1 MFSDRLNM
9 TMKPICL
16 SDFIRQQEYLEPEI
30 LISEGTCPPI
40 SGHGFALE
48 KSIATSMKCAANNLL
63 QSTRQDRFSV
73 GDSAGNDNDKPDLVI
88 KVRKVA
94 GSSFSGDINIEIK
107 DESAQGTQIGLRN
120 NFDPTSGD
128 EVTETSWVQ
137 SGRKKIQVDK
147 EIWLGIVRAIHTKKF
162 EMIRRIQEY
171 LRTSVDPTE
180 LHKKTI
186 VAGRLPFGKVSK
198 IGWKDVG
205 NKGTIFTQNG
215 DKLEFNIN
223 EYIEDSAN
231 ILFYEDI
238 LRQKKVHFI
247 YINGRGL
254 FSTGLSGAP
263 AIRGIPRLSDAC
275 KGAAQVEIRLKASG
289 GSYTRADTRASTVS
303 VVRHL
308 YCNQDPTTIRAK
320 RIYMENWAG
329 NTPSSQAKLYMFDD
343 NDKLPPEISH
353 AKGNEVARL
362 ASIKEIKPTD
372 KPYKWSV
379 RMDITHRT
387 TSPTLQFTT
396 RITSKNFA
404 DSPYKF
410 DTTEQMVHFLQS
422 IP

>member
-1 MFSDRLNM
+1 
-9 TMKPICL
+9 MKPICL

-48 KSIATSMKCAANNLL
+48 KSIATSMKCAAENLL
-63 QSTRQDRFSV
+63 QNTRQDRFTV

-137 SGRKKIQVDK
+137 SGRKKIVVDK

-162 EMIRRIQEY
+162 GMIRSIQEY
-171 LRTSVDPTE
+171 LRTSLDPTE

-198 IGWKDVG
+198 LAWKDVG
-205 NKGTIFTQNG
+205 NKGTIFSQNG
-215 DKLEFNIN
+215 DKLDFNIN

-231 ILFYEDI
+231 ILFYEEI

-254 FSTGLSGAP
+254 FSTGLSSAP

-275 KGAAQVEIRLKASG
+275 KGAAKVEIRLKASG
-289 GSYTRADTRASTVS
+289 GSYTKADSRVSTVS

-308 YCNQDPTTIRAK
+308 YCNQDPTTIKAK
-320 RIYMENWAG
+320 RIYMEDWAG
-329 NTPSSQAKLYMFDD
+329 NTPSNQAKLYMFDD
-343 NDKLPPEISH
+343 DDKLPPEISH

-362 ASIKEIKPTD
+362 VRIKEIKPTD

-379 RMDITHRT
+379 RMDMTHRT

-396 RITSKNFA
+396 RIISKKFA
-404 DSPYKF
+404 ESPYRF

>member
-1 MFSDRLNM
+1 MN
-9 TMKPICL
+9 MKPICL

-48 KSIATSMKCAANNLL
+48 RSIAAAMKCAAQNLL
-63 QSTRQDRFSV
+63 QSTRQDRFTV
-73 GDSAGNDNDKPDLVI
+73 GDSAGNDNNKPDLVI
-88 KVRKVA
+88 RVRKVE
-94 GSSFSGDINIEIK
+94 GYSYSGDINIEIK
-107 DESAQGTQIGLRN
+107 DEVAQGTQIGLRN
-120 NFDPTSGD
+120 NFDPDGGD
-128 EVTETSWVQ
+128 EVTEASWVQ
-137 SGRKKIQVDK
+137 SGAKKIKVDN

-162 EMIRRIQEY
+162 GLIRQMQEY
-171 LRTSVDPTE
+171 IRTSLDPTE

-198 IGWKDVG
+198 IAWKDAG
-205 NKGTIFTQNG
+205 NKGTIFTQSG
-215 DKLEFNIN
+215 DKISYNIN

-231 ILFYEDI
+231 IRFYEEI

-263 AIRGIPRLSDAC
+263 AISGIPRLSDAC

-289 GSYTRADTRASTVS
+289 GSYSKTHTKASTVS

-308 YCNQDPTTIRAK
+308 YCNQDPTTIKAK
-320 RIYMENWAG
+320 RIYMEDWAG
-329 NTPSSQAKLYMFDD
+329 SKPSNQSKLYMFDD

-353 AKGNEVARL
+353 DRGNEVARL
-362 ASIKEIKPTD
+362 VSIKEIKPTD

-379 RMDITHRT
+379 RMDMTHRT

-396 RITSKNFA
+396 RITSKKFNE
-404 DSPYKF
+404 SPYKF
-410 DTTEQMVHFLQS
+410 DTAEQMVNFLQS

>member
-1 MFSDRLNM
+1 
-9 TMKPICL
+9 MKPICL

-48 KSIATSMKCAANNLL
+48 KSIATSMKCAAENML
-63 QSTRQDRFSV
+63 QSTRQARFTV

-137 SGRKKIQVDK
+137 SGRKKIVVDK

-162 EMIRRIQEY
+162 GMIRSIQEY
-171 LRTSVDPTE
+171 LRTSLDPTE

-198 IGWKDVG
+198 LAWKDVG
-205 NKGTIFTQNG
+205 NKGTIFSQNG
-215 DKLEFNIN
+215 DKLDFNIN

-231 ILFYEDI
+231 ILFYEEI

-254 FSTGLSGAP
+254 FSTGLSDAP

-275 KGAAQVEIRLKASG
+275 KGAAKVEIRLKASG
-289 GSYTRADTRASTVS
+289 GSYTKADSRASTVS

-308 YCNQDPTTIRAK
+308 YCNQDPTTIKAK
-320 RIYMENWAG
+320 RIYMEDWAG
-329 NTPSSQAKLYMFDD
+329 NTPSNQAKLYMFDD
-343 NDKLPPEISH
+343 DDKLPPEISH

-362 ASIKEIKPTD
+362 VRIKEIKPTD

-379 RMDITHRT
+379 RMDMTHRT

-404 DSPYKF
+404 ESPYRF